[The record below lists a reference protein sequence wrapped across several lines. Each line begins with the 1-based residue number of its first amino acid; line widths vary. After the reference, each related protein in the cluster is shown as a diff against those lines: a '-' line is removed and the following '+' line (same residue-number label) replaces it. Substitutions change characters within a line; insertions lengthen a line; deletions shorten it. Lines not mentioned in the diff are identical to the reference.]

1 MILECLEN
9 DTVLAPFPAFMLH
22 PALMSHRLFLCDS
35 SLYIGVTPDVVGL
48 LHLVRGNVNSLMVL
62 ARSRLNMIVL
72 LLLF

>member
-1 MILECLEN
+1 
-9 DTVLAPFPAFMLH
+9 MLH
-22 PALMSHRLFLCDS
+22 PALISHRLFLCDS

>member
-1 MILECLEN
+1 
-9 DTVLAPFPAFMLH
+9 
-22 PALMSHRLFLCDS
+22 MSHRLFLCDP

>member
-1 MILECLEN
+1 
-9 DTVLAPFPAFMLH
+9 
-22 PALMSHRLFLCDS
+22 
-35 SLYIGVTPDVVGL
+35 VTPDVVGL

>member
-1 MILECLEN
+1 MILECFEN

-22 PALMSHRLFLCDS
+22 PSHRLFLCDS